1 MLEHKLQA
9 IVSLS
14 FSNLFVASEI
24 WGPNM
29 TPKMSRHYQ
38 SYSENN
44 PNPFRRTPNLN
55 EFPCTSLVYGV
66 AGASGLLTAA
76 LRPQTIT
83 PRRSHH
89 EEHQRRSH
97 HQHASHQAVRYH
109 NIFGVITVSRWEQL
123 EGTNHDHD
131 TWASIGAT
139 CPFDSLLSATKL
151 KYRPRYLRP
160 CQRGCHRSCRSCL
173 RHCLQRF
180 PRQ

>member
-1 MLEHKLQA
+1 MA
-9 IVSLS
+9 PTI
-14 FSNLFVASEI
+14 
-24 WGPNM
+24 
-29 TPKMSRHYQ
+29 SRHYQ

-44 PNPFRRTPNLN
+44 ANPFRRTPNIN
-55 EFPCTSLVYGV
+55 EFPCTGLVYRV

-109 NIFGVITVSRWEQL
+109 NIFGVITVSRREQL

-131 TWASIGAT
+131 TWASIGVT
-139 CPFDSLLSATKL
+139 CPFDSRLSATKL